1 MILLDHQNAV
11 LRDTLKLRFS
21 SEKQELVDVT
31 LVDFDGITYHVH
43 TPDTNNLSNLLV
55 SMRLRCFSELQKYG
69 ADDLLRAEFGDS
81 LQAKPEDGWDLTLA
95 FDLSTSPGSEELL
108 QKIGNLKTLVLAA
121 PFSRAFDQHDQEVAD
136 PDLMTV
142 HYREEE
148 TIYVRAQ
155 SDRVTVIFSTIFRE
169 ETDRIFGKV
178 FLQEFVDA
186 RKQLALQNAPPVLHS
201 REPPLELK
209 HLSELA
215 QVTEA
220 SGIHFI
226 TFVLFPRHFAPG
238 PVRDST
244 IAQLQLFR
252 DYLHYHI
259 KCAKAHMHTRM
270 RRRVA
275 EFLKVLNRAKPE
287 RTDKEKKLASGR
299 TFKRS

>member
-11 LRDTLKLRFS
+11 LRDTLKARFS
-21 SEKQELVDVT
+21 TQKQELVNIT
-31 LVDFDGITYHVH
+31 LVDFDGVTYHVH
-43 TPDTNNLSNLLV
+43 TPDTDNLGILFV
-55 SMRLRCFSELQKYG
+55 SMRLRCFSELQNYG
-69 ADDLLRAEFGDS
+69 ATDLLRAEFGDT
-81 LQAKPEDGWDLTLA
+81 LQDKAEDGWDLTLK

-108 QKIGNLKTLVLAA
+108 QKIANLKTIVLAA
-121 PFSRAFDQHDQEVAD
+121 PFSRAFDQHDNETAD
-136 PDLMTV
+136 PDLMTI
-142 HYREEE
+142 HYRDEE

-155 SDRVTVIFSTIFRE
+155 SDRVTVIFSTVFRE

-209 HLSELA
+209 HLPELA
-215 QVTEA
+215 GVTEA
-220 SGIHFI
+220 NGLHFI

-299 TFKRS
+299 TFKRN